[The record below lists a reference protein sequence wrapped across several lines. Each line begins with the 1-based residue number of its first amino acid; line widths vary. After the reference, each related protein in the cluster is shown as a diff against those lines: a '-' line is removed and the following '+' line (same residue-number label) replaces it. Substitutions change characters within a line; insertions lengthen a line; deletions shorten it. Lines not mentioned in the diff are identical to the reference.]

1 MLDELVGIRILP
13 RYSDGAD
20 LYRIKSI
27 DSEGFY
33 HSEVVEFSSN
43 SIDFVEDETTF
54 DDFMCQDVLL
64 ISDEVFENVLSRVKS
79 SIEVC
84 KSKMM
89 TSSANSLKIEKG
101 ACLISEKKAVRLG
114 YKDQNN
120 GKWECEALQI
130 TSNSALCN
138 KPHSPMSL
146 TEDELQK
153 MTVFDSE
160 HFDNLVKLVDVS
172 VEECLVLVA

>member
-54 DDFMCQDVLL
+54 DDFMCQDAQL

-79 SIEVC
+79 SIEYC
-84 KSKMM
+84 KSKMACGFA
-89 TSSANSLKIEKG
+89 TPSKIEKG
-101 ACLISEKKAVRLG
+101 VCLISDKKVIRLG
-114 YKDQNN
+114 YKDQYN

-130 TSNSALCN
+130 TDSSALCN
-138 KPHSPMSL
+138 KPYSPMSL
-146 TEDELQK
+146 TEDELQR
-153 MTVFDSE
+153 MAAFDSE
-160 HFDNLVKLVDVS
+160 HFDNLVKLVDIS
-172 VEECLVLVA
+172 VEECKLLVA

>member
-1 MLDELVGIRILP
+1 MEANECYII

-27 DSEGFY
+27 DSEGLY

-43 SIDFVEDETTF
+43 AIDYVDDETTF
-54 DDFMCQDVLL
+54 DDFMCQDAQP
-64 ISDEVFENVLSRVKS
+64 ISNEVFEQVLSRIKF

-89 TSSANSLKIEKG
+89 ASSDNSLKIEKG
-101 ACLISEKKAVRLG
+101 TCLISEKKAVRLG

-120 GKWECEALQI
+120 GKWQCEALQL

-138 KPHSPMSL
+138 KPHSPMSIS
-146 TEDELQK
+146 EDELQK
-153 MTVFDSE
+153 MTVFSSE
-160 HFDNLVKLVDVS
+160 HFDNLVMLVDVS

>member
-1 MLDELVGIRILP
+1 ML
-13 RYSDGAD
+13 RYSVGAD

-27 DSEGFY
+27 DSEGYY

-43 SIDFVEDETTF
+43 AIDFVEDETTF
-54 DDFMCQDVLL
+54 DDFMCQDAL
-64 ISDEVFENVLSRVKS
+64 IISNEVFERVLSRVKS
-79 SIEVC
+79 SIEYC
-84 KSKMM
+84 KSKMV
-89 TSSANSLKIEKG
+89 TNSVNSLKIEKG

-138 KPHSPMSL
+138 KPHSPMNL

-153 MTVFDSE
+153 MTAFESE
-160 HFDNLVKLVDVS
+160 HFDNLVKLVDIS

>member
-54 DDFMCQDVLL
+54 DDLMCQDALL
-64 ISDEVFENVLSRVKS
+64 ISDEVFEKIVTLLEHKKNIVLEGAPGVGKTFLARKVAYQL
-79 SIEVC
+79 IGEVP
-84 KSKMM
+84 
-89 TSSANSLKIEKG
+89 N
-101 ACLISEKKAVRLG
+101 
-114 YKDQNN
+114 
-120 GKWECEALQI
+120 
-130 TSNSALCN
+130 
-138 KPHSPMSL
+138 
-146 TEDELQK
+146 
-153 MTVFDSE
+153 
-160 HFDNLVKLVDVS
+160 
-172 VEECLVLVA
+172 